1 MNPNLIALIFGAGF
15 LGLLAYTFRESNLAS
30 IPLIGAALLVVLWP
44 LYEKFRTLI
53 RVAAEFSPTK
63 ALVVAE
69 STDVSRLEGQ
79 GSVQSE
85 VQAQVQQSQHE
96 LAHAID
102 TMLSQD
108 SSGVSGE
115 VRQQVRTAIEQ
126 YSAIAQQ
133 HAADA
138 IDLLL
143 RRQIFEYLLLR
154 GPAYWSEVIDHL
166 TYVFFGRTDL
176 VAKQNT
182 ADYVNQIAVHMI
194 QNSQIA
200 FTTIADRA
208 VVYLVQSEVSAPAG
222 PLETEVEGS
231 NK

>member
-15 LGLLAYTFRESNLAS
+15 LGLLAHIFRGSNLAS
-30 IPLIGAALLVVLWP
+30 IPLVGAALLVILWP
-44 LYEKFRTLI
+44 LYEKLRTLI

-69 STDVSRLEGQ
+69 SSDVGRLAGQ

-85 VQAQVQQSQHE
+85 VQAQVQQSQYE

-102 TMLSQD
+102 AMLIQN
-108 SSGVSGE
+108 SSGVSDE

-126 YSAIAQQ
+126 YSTVAQQ
-133 HAADA
+133 HAANA

-143 RRQIFEYLLLR
+143 RRQIFEYLLR

-166 TYVFFGRTDL
+166 TYVFSGRTDL

-182 ADYVNQIAVHMI
+182 ADYVNQIAVHMM
-194 QNSQIA
+194 QDSQIA

-208 VVYLVQSEVSAPAG
+208 VVYLVQSEVSVPAE
-222 PLETEVEGS
+222 PPKTEVEGS